1 MLPQRAIVR
10 YDSAV
15 PSVRK
20 AVFPAAG
27 LGTRFLPVT
36 KAQPKEML
44 PLVDKPIIQ
53 YGVEEAVAAGID
65 NILLV
70 TGRGKNAIED
80 HFDVSV
86 ELESFLEARGKRE
99 QLEEV
104 RKISNMINFA
114 YVRQGEPLGLGH
126 AVLVTR
132 ELVGDEPFAVIL
144 ADDVIDADPPAIK
157 QLIDVFDRLG
167 GPVLAVERVP
177 REDISSYGV
186 IAIEPNASLGEGV
199 YQVRDLV
206 EKPPKEEAP
215 SDLAIIGRYVL
226 TPDIFPALAATKSD
240 RTGEIQLTNG
250 LRELLKTRPIYACEV
265 KGVRHDTGNKL
276 GFLKAVVYFALRR
289 PDLASQFSA
298 VPARRSTCP
307 VRYSA
312 SVFGRRAARRRRS
325 AGARRSRSASRP
337 AWTPS
342 TTRRRSTSRSSRSS
356 TRRLLTLPAFPPS
369 GPVRLSAVRLRRRS
383 LVALR
388 VVGDVEPAA
397 LELDRGR
404 RHQLVDVAAA
414 FRAGVFQRIRKLL
427 NLLEAVTA
435 GVTFV
440 FVQRHCLVLGT

>member
-1 MLPQRAIVR
+1 MLPGPSIVR
-10 YDSAV
+10 YDSV
-15 PSVRK
+15 VTSVRK

-27 LGTRFLPVT
+27 LGTRFLPAT

-53 YGVEEAVAAGID
+53 YGVEEALAAGID

-104 RKISNMINFA
+104 RKISSLINFA

-132 ELVGDEPFAVIL
+132 ELVGNEPFAVIL
-144 ADDVIDADPPAIK
+144 ADDVIDADPPAMK
-157 QLIDVFDRLG
+157 QLIDVFERVG

-177 REDISSYGV
+177 PEEVSSYGV
-186 IAIEPNASLGEGV
+186 IAVEPSAALGGGT
-199 YQVRDLV
+199 YRIRDLV
-206 EKPPKEEAP
+206 EKPPRDEAP
-215 SDLAIIGRYVL
+215 SNLAIIGRYVL

-250 LRELLKTRPIYACEV
+250 LRELLKSRPIYACEV

-289 PDLASQFSA
+289 PALAEKFSA
-298 VPARRSTCP
+298 SLAGLDLQTPAGK
-307 VRYSA
+307 V
-312 SVFGRRAARRRRS
+312 
-325 AGARRSRSASRP
+325 
-337 AWTPS
+337 
-342 TTRRRSTSRSSRSS
+342 
-356 TRRLLTLPAFPPS
+356 
-369 GPVRLSAVRLRRRS
+369 
-383 LVALR
+383 
-388 VVGDVEPAA
+388 
-397 LELDRGR
+397 
-404 RHQLVDVAAA
+404 
-414 FRAGVFQRIRKLL
+414 
-427 NLLEAVTA
+427 
-435 GVTFV
+435 
-440 FVQRHCLVLGT
+440 